1 MTTSGGAVTT
11 VRRRLRTVRLVLA
24 RSVGEFLRDRGPDQA
39 GSLTFYGV
47 LSLFPAILVMVSL
60 LGVFGQ
66 GARTVDAIMAM
77 LSDIAPPEVL
87 DPIRGPIESLVIAPA
102 AGTALVIG
110 MVVGLLTASRYVW
123 ALGRVMNGV
132 FGIEE
137 GRPLWRLLLI
147 GILLTALLIVLV
159 AVGGLA
165 LVFTGPV
172 AQTVGGWIGLGETA
186 LAVWGVAKW
195 PAALVSAVLALAVLY
210 RFAPNVAGRKFHW
223 VSLGAA
229 GALVVIGAATAG
241 FGFFVSNFGDFNRAY
256 GSLAGIIVFLLWL
269 WMVNMA
275 VLFGVRL
282 DAEVMRVRQL
292 RAGIHAE
299 EAVQVIPRDTKA
311 SEFHSRRRERMLAA
325 YRELRR
331 EPADDGAAPDSPEPD
346 GPGPESP
353 EADGPG
359 PDSPEPDGSDPGSA
373 GSTSAGQTAE
383 AARPRR

>member
-1 MTTSGGAVTT
+1 M
-11 VRRRLRTVRLVLA
+11 
-24 RSVGEFLRDRGPDQA
+24 GEFLRDRGPDQA

-282 DAEVMRVRQL
+282 DAEGMRARQL

-311 SEFHSRRRERMLAA
+311 SEVHSRRRETMLAA